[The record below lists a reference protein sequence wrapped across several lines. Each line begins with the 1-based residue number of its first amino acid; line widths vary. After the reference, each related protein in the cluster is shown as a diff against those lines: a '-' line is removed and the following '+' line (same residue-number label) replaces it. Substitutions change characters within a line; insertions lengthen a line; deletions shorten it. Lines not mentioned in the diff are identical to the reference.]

1 VSNNRLLTLCQE
13 YIATVDAM
21 RSGQYTVDEL
31 RTLDSER
38 QLLHDELCRLTG
50 YSRRADMY
58 RAARLILRD
67 GGIDA

>member
-1 VSNNRLLTLCQE
+1 MSANRLIILAQE
-13 YIATVDAM
+13 YIQTVDAM